1 MTTTNPELQ
10 KLIVELKTLSSKN
23 EVKIWKKVANEL
35 EKPSRRRRHVNLYEI
50 EENSKDGDTI
60 LVPGKV
66 LATGELTKQVKVVAF
81 SFSEKAEEKLKDLS
95 SIQKLIKENPKGSK
109 VKIIC

>member
-1 MTTTNPELQ
+1 MTTTNPDLQ
-10 KLIVELKTLSSKN
+10 KLIVELKILSSKN

-35 EKPSRRRRHVNLYEI
+35 EKPTRRRRHVNLYEI
-50 EENSKDGDTI
+50 DEHSNDGDTI

-81 SFSEKAEEKLKDLS
+81 SFSQKAEEKLKDSS
-95 SIQKLIKENPKGSK
+95 SIQTLIKENPKGSN